1 MIIESR
7 LSAQTSKSG
16 IFFAS
21 SRCASDCAICRA
33 TAANGATRTMLPL
46 LRVSRRLY
54 AVLGLITCITIALKR
69 NFGPSAV
76 SGKHRRTQELRL
88 VFSEAQ
94 QHSSTCND
102 LRTSSSRKQQTQK
115 AAATNPLLE
124 ALQKQPWFTEST
136 CTHWA
141 VVRTLTAPTAAV
153 RAVSKWSDK
162 WCLLLVADRSSL
174 SAQQYMPHIDKGIY
188 LTLDL
193 QEQLA
198 TVSTFIAKLPWN
210 HISRKNVG
218 YLIALL
224 HGAEAVWDFDG
235 SIVQT
240 ETTTTTALTTAI
252 SSNSMSWVTDI
263 TAQETVTVQQLCA
276 NVTAVANSFELVGVS
291 TEPAWPRG
299 FPVQQNKDTG
309 IADALLA
316 CSELTE
322 VT

>member
-1 MIIESR
+1 
-7 LSAQTSKSG
+7 
-16 IFFAS
+16 
-21 SRCASDCAICRA
+21 
-33 TAANGATRTMLPL
+33 MLPL

-162 WCLLLVADRSSL
+162 WCLLLVADKRSL

-188 LTLDL
+188 LTVDL
-193 QEQLA
+193 QEELA
-198 TVSTFIAKLPWN
+198 SVSTFIAKLPWN
-210 HISRKNVG
+210 HTSRKNVG
-218 YLIALL
+218 YLIAVL
-224 HGAEAVWDFDG
+224 HGAEVVWDFDD

-240 ETTTTTALTTAI
+240 ESTTATAI
-252 SSNSMSWVTDI
+252 SNNSMNWITDI
-263 TAQETVTVQQLCA
+263 AAQESVSVQQLCA
-276 NVTAVANSFELVGVS
+276 NVTAIANSFELERVG
-291 TEPAWPRG
+291 TAPAWPRG
-299 FPVQQNKDTG
+299 FPVQHNKDTG
-309 IADALLA
+309 VTDALLA
-316 CSELTE
+316 CSERTE
-322 VT
+322 VM